1 MVSTNINPTTRPPFL
16 TLGAQP
22 PVKVLEM
29 EKPVRYIPALRF
41 GWLTPV
47 YDPLFRWLFR
57 EDAFRRYLIEQ
68 ASIKP
73 GMRLLDLGCG
83 TATLTILLKQLHP
96 TVDVIGIDGDPNV
109 LAIARA
115 KVQQSGE
122 NITLD
127 LGMADHLPYADR
139 SFDRVLSSLV
149 FHHLNKD
156 SKQRTFQEIFRVLRP
171 GGELMI
177 VDIGPPHTPWT
188 RLISKFM
195 ARLEEASD
203 NIQGALPGMLQSAGF
218 TPINE
223 RAHWAVIFGTLIF
236 TQASKPGKK
245 EDGL

>member
-1 MVSTNINPTTRPPFL
+1 MQTP
-16 TLGAQP
+16 A
-22 PVKVLEM
+22 KVLEM
-29 EKPVRYIPALRF
+29 DKTERYIPALRF

-47 YDPLFRWLFR
+47 YDPLFRWVFR
-57 EDAFRRYLIEQ
+57 EEAFRRHMIEQ
-68 ASIKP
+68 ASIQP

-83 TATLTILLKQLHP
+83 TATLTILVKQLHP
-96 TVDVIGIDGDPNV
+96 GVDVVGIDGDPNV

-115 KVQQSGE
+115 KVWKSGE
-122 NITLD
+122 NVTLD
-127 LGMADHLPYADR
+127 QGMVDQLPYADR
-139 SFDRVLSSLV
+139 SFDRILSSLV

-156 SKQRTFQEIFRVLRP
+156 SKQRTFQEISRVLRP
-171 GGELMI
+171 GGELII

-218 TPINE
+218 RPINE
-223 RAHWAVIFGTLIF
+223 KARWAMIFGTIVF
-236 TQASKPGKK
+236 IQASKPGKE